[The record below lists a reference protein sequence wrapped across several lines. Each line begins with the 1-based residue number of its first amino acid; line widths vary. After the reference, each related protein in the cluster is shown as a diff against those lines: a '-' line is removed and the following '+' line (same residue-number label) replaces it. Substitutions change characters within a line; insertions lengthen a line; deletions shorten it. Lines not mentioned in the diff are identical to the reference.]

1 MNTFLILTLVFGI
14 LLVSP
19 ILGTAYGGTLPGGTT
34 TWIGTGDGMKWSDQ
48 NNWNRIG
55 GLGSQGPEVPQ
66 SCDLIIIDD
75 GSNAVTVH
83 FDLVFFSISH
93 EMQIGSDDTLTIDSG
108 STLDHTPTEFECE
121 EEDETIVNNG
131 NLNVFGTLT
140 NNGNFI
146 NNGQVLSCGTISGTV
161 SVPGIVNEC
170 GVLGGEMIPIESV
183 SLILAG
189 AQSFSWMIPVVLSVL
204 GIGLFVF
211 RKSKNS

>member
-55 GLGSQGPEVPQ
+55 GLGSQGPEVPHP
-66 SCDLIIIDD
+66 CDLIIIDD

-108 STLDHTPTEFECE
+108 STFDHTPAEFECE

-146 NNGQVLSCGTISGTV
+146 NNGQVLNCGTISGTV
-161 SVPGIVNEC
+161 SLPGIVNGC
-170 GVLGGEMIPIESV
+170 AVGGELIPIDSTA
-183 SLILAG
+183 LLLAG
-189 AQSFSWMIPVVLSVL
+189 AQMTTSWLIPVLISAV
-204 GIGLFVF
+204 GIGLVLV
-211 RKSKNS
+211 RKK